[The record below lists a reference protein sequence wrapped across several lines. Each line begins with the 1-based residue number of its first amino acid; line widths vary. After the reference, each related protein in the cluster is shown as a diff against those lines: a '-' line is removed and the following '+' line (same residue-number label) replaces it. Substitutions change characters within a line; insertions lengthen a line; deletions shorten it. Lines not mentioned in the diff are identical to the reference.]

1 MQHSYVRI
9 SYDGCPS
16 WMCEKCGCDFQST
29 TAQRPCQAKVNM
41 ETELDGMAAYAEAIS
56 NPRRDDPS
64 WPLPSFDA
72 VDWAVAFVKLA
83 REKPEIATDE
93 ATMLAWF
100 ANALMRG
107 YDEAKRRR

>member
-29 TAQRPCQAKVNM
+29 TAQRLCQAKVNM
-41 ETELDGMAAYAEAIS
+41 ETELDSMAAY
-56 NPRRDDPS
+56 NDLS

-72 VDWAVAFVKLA
+72 SDWAVSFVKLA

-107 YDEAKRRR
+107 YDEAKRRAAKG